1 MIVAAAVVLTIVLLW
16 SLVAHRL
23 EKWHLSLPLVLV
35 IAGLSVGWESSE
47 VIFDN
52 LDNSAVEKTVEII
65 LALLLFLDAA
75 ELGRFKRRDIG
86 ATIRLLVIA
95 IPFSILLATLFT
107 RWLYPGMSL
116 ILCFV
121 VACIVVP
128 TDMTPAAT
136 IVKGRRIPDRVR
148 GLLNIESGYNDG
160 LVAPFFTFGLILLAG
175 GIDSIDVGGE
185 ALDEMIPALLWAALV
200 GVTLGASTAYASKF
214 AQKHQLTTPQFQA
227 IGTLAIPLLAYFLTL
242 YLGGNGFVAAFITGL
257 VHRAIYGPK
266 HHEMLKFAED
276 ISVFAQAIVWFVF
289 GQLLAYTF
297 VVGIE
302 WKALLMALASL
313 TVVRMVP
320 VFFSLLGSSVQWR
333 DRILISWLGP
343 RGIASIVF
351 ALLAFQEVTDDE
363 REFILQ
369 VLSFTILFSILLH
382 GFSAPLIAKRL
393 EGCGQEHQELSHENE
408 SVPSAHTS

>member
-86 ATIRLLVIA
+86 VTIRLLVIA

-136 IVKGRRIPDRVR
+136 IVK
-148 GLLNIESGYNDG
+148 LS
-160 LVAPFFTFGLILLAG
+160 LIH
-175 GIDSIDVGGE
+175 I
-185 ALDEMIPALLWAALV
+185 
-200 GVTLGASTAYASKF
+200 
-214 AQKHQLTTPQFQA
+214 
-227 IGTLAIPLLAYFLTL
+227 
-242 YLGGNGFVAAFITGL
+242 
-257 VHRAIYGPK
+257 
-266 HHEMLKFAED
+266 
-276 ISVFAQAIVWFVF
+276 
-289 GQLLAYTF
+289 
-297 VVGIE
+297 
-302 WKALLMALASL
+302 
-313 TVVRMVP
+313 
-320 VFFSLLGSSVQWR
+320 
-333 DRILISWLGP
+333 
-343 RGIASIVF
+343 
-351 ALLAFQEVTDDE
+351 
-363 REFILQ
+363 
-369 VLSFTILFSILLH
+369 
-382 GFSAPLIAKRL
+382 
-393 EGCGQEHQELSHENE
+393 
-408 SVPSAHTS
+408 